1 MSGKMHSPTPQDS
14 KRNGSKQHVM
24 VFPYPAKGHLLPLLD
39 LTHQLCLHGEIS
51 VSIIVTPKNLPYLSP
66 LLIAHPSSISA
77 VTFPFPHN
85 ASLPPGVENVKDT
98 GASGN
103 PLIMASLRQLREP
116 YQSKPTLN
124 RYQPN
129 YPKKPIIKWSSSHT
143 NPPVAIISDFFLGWT
158 NDLGIPRFAFFS
170 SGAFLASVLHFF
182 SDKIHLLESN
192 EPVCFSDL
200 PRSPVFKTEHL
211 PALVPQSSL
220 SQDLEIF
227 RDTTMNLS
235 SYGCV
240 FNSCECLE
248 EEYMEYV
255 KLKTGHNRVF
265 GVGPLSSIGLGKGN
279 SLSSVDVEA
288 LMSWLD
294 GCPDGSVLYIC
305 VGSQKVLTKDQCDA
319 LALGLE
325 KSMTRFVWVAKA
337 DPIPDG
343 FEDRVA
349 GRGMV
354 VRGWAPQV
362 ALLNHVAVGGF
373 LSHCGWN
380 SVMEAVASG
389 TMILAWPLEADQ
401 FVDAR
406 LLVDH
411 MSMAV
416 RVCEGGETVPN
427 PHELGRVLAETMGEG
442 GRDVRGLAKEMG
454 QKIQAATEAGGSSNA
469 DLERLV
475 NELGSL

>member
-1 MSGKMHSPTPQDS
+1 MSGETHSPTQQNS
-14 KRNGSKQHVM
+14 KCNGSKQHIM
-24 VFPYPAKGHLLPLLD
+24 VFPHPAQGHLLPLLD
-39 LTHQLCLHGEIS
+39 LTHQLCLHGDIT
-51 VSIIVTPKNLPYLSP
+51 VSIIVTPKNFPYLSP
-66 LLIAHPSSISA
+66 LLTAHPSAVCA
-77 VTFPFPHN
+77 VTFPFPEN
-85 ASLPPGVENVKDT
+85 PSLPPGVENVKDT

-116 YQSKPTLN
+116 
-124 RYQPN
+124 
-129 YPKKPIIKWSSSHT
+129 IINWISSHP

-170 SGAFLASVLHFF
+170 SGAFLASTLHFF

-211 PALVPQSSL
+211 PALVPQSPL
-220 SQDLEIF
+220 SQDLETF
-227 RDTTMNLS
+227 RDTTMNFS

-255 KLKTGHNRVF
+255 KLRTGHDRVF
-265 GVGPLSSIGLGKGN
+265 GVGPLPSIELGKGN
-279 SLSSVDVEA
+279 SFSSVDVEA

-305 VGSQKVLTKDQCDA
+305 VGSQKVLSKDQCDA
-319 LALGLE
+319 LARGLE

-362 ALLNHVAVGGF
+362 AVLNHVAVGGF

-380 SVMEAVASG
+380 SVVEAVASG

-406 LLVDH
+406 LLVEH
-411 MSMAV
+411 MGVAV

-427 PHELGRVLAETMGEG
+427 PHELGKVLAETMGEC
-442 GRDVRGLAKEMG
+442 GREVRGRAKEMG
-454 QKIQAATEAGGSSNA
+454 QKARAATEAGGSSNA

-475 NELGSL
+475 KELASL